1 MENSILNALEVKID
15 EILALLG
22 ELQRQN
28 KNLKEEKKK
37 LLSLLAEKTSIID
50 GLQASLEKMK
60 QKPDDS
66 EIIRYQENEKK
77 LKSKIKFLLSKLD
90 ELDKLE

>member
-1 MENSILNALEVKID
+1 VENSILNALEVKID

-50 GLQASLEKMK
+50 GLQVSLEKIK

-77 LKSKIKFLLSKLD
+77 LKNKIKFLLSKLD